1 MTPTRRELLASALVS
16 TVVAASAGSALA
28 RTQARKPVRV
38 VSATRRDETIRN
50 LGGLGDGYKMT
61 LRPDGSQL
69 IVVNDSPGWVEP
81 PKAFYSTRIWQM
93 SGGPASPTFGAL
105 PGYPDLNRSERPPE
119 APHYYGHG
127 VVQIGNAIYQ
137 FLGTLDHAEDRP
149 RRWTGAKLILSTDGG
164 ATWRNQDGS
173 TPVVWEDWKDQT
185 RDTLAFFEPDGCF
198 SLLSIAQ
205 YGPGKTGPDGYVY
218 VYGLNGSVDGR
229 MNELMLFR
237 ARPQD
242 LADRK
247 AYRYFAGR
255 DGADRARWSADIA
268 ARKPVH
274 TFPLGWVNS
283 VNLFPGDLVV
293 EAWLP
298 SVVYNAPLGLYMM
311 SSAGIGVGPDGT
323 EFGKPGYLGLWVSEQ
338 PTGPWRQIHE
348 DMAWTPGGDPLSR
361 AYAPQIAPGWI
372 APDGR
377 SFWLVW
383 PDLKGIREFGASES
397 EVEAALSKATSP
409 EERTVIETGAVK
421 RFMPGFSFNM
431 QRIDLTIA

>member
-1 MTPTRRELLASALVS
+1 MPTRRELLV
-16 TVVAASAGSALA
+16 TGFVSALA
-28 RTQARKPVRV
+28 ATSVDTALARKPARV

-69 IVVNDSPGWVEP
+69 IVVNDGPGWTEP
-81 PKAFYSTRIWQM
+81 PRAFYTTRVWQM
-93 SGGPASPTFGAL
+93 GGRPAAPQFAAL
-105 PGYPDLNRSERPPE
+105 PGYPSLNRSERPPE

-127 VVQIGNAIYQ
+127 LVQVGNAIYQ

-149 RRWTGAKLILSTDGG
+149 RRWTGAKLIYSTDNG

-173 TPVVWEDWKDQT
+173 TPVVWEEWKEQT
-185 RDTLAFFEPDGCF
+185 RERLAFFEPDGCF
-198 SLLSIAQ
+198 SLLTILQ
-205 YGPGKTGPDGYVY
+205 YGAAKAGPDGFVH

-229 MNELMLFR
+229 MNELVLFR

-242 LADRK
+242 LTNRQ
-247 AYRYFAGR
+247 AYNFFAGH
-255 DGADRARWSADIA
+255 DRAGRPRWSADIA
-268 ARKPVH
+268 QRQPVH
-274 TFPLGWVNS
+274 TFPRGWVNS

-293 EAWLP
+293 ESWLP
-298 SVVYNAPLGLYMM
+298 SVVYNAPLGVYMM
-311 SSAGIGVGPDGT
+311 SCAGIGVASDGT
-323 EFGKPGYLGLWVSEQ
+323 EFGKPSYFGLWVSDQ

-348 DMAWTPGGDPLSR
+348 DKAWTPGGDPMSR

-383 PDLKGIREFGASES
+383 PDLKGIREFGQSEG
-397 EVEAALSKATSP
+397 ELETALAKATSP
-409 EERTVIETGAVK
+409 DERAIVESEVLK

-431 QRIDLTIA
+431 QRIDLTLA